1 MFFAP
6 PTKVPRT
13 QRLTMTSSPTAPY
26 FYKRA
31 TEADSGLP
39 EASPT
44 SLDGA
49 VLFDATSGCRMP
61 ASRFLSGAGT
71 HMCWLVDENTKLL
84 RLWNVSG
91 PGWQAAAPRLAE
103 IPYFAAAKEGL
114 PLFVSEM
121 GGEEESLAFCSERGA
136 ISSLDH
142 SIEVQMID
150 DDDAGMTASS
160 FVCSRRWVNAEAVIV
175 TVLGTTAGVLVVDLK
190 YDGAHTTLKFDRRD
204 PASFRWARGGHNNLP
219 PRSSGGDAETRADT
233 LLTDC
238 AENESQRRLS
248 NEHSGTGRPVASPNT
263 SSWLWNSLK
272 CLVTGGNSPSGD
284 REDDRADTGS
294 PASAS
299 PVWPLSAA
307 GNGRRRESPLAFTH
321 VQLRCHY
328 PDQVVAISASGE
340 VFLLDFG
347 PVPPAVAGA
356 GPRPRISIKWATSL
370 PASLGRRGQ
379 VFSCTESQDKVLV
392 LYYVHSS
399 SAHPL
404 PALWLVTLD
413 ASLGKVV
420 NYVVLN
426 AVADVVSAAA
436 RLPPHHIKLF
446 SCDDHREVLISVGAY
461 VLRVNN
467 QVGVRQPCSSEDTV
481 CFADLEQPV
490 ASLLREDGS
499 LVTLDARGPHLT
511 VRDVLAGRMTYAAGS
526 DGPRRGYNGDS
537 SGEAEL
543 KSILDAV
550 RTDSKLSLDSAILY
564 ASESLSSSPDV
575 QHQWRDGSG
584 TGTGN
589 WARRNLNA
597 EDENIVLRVTRQ
609 LTFQQQAHRSFVMAV
624 LRHEQVR
631 MQLSHATMAQLLSVQ
646 EALVSLCALRS
657 MQNVGLQADHSLGSS
672 EDGVTQRVLPPFSAM
687 LETPPSGGG
696 AYLLQRRPSRHNNT
710 QGSVNDA
717 SSAPAAPRLV
727 KSGEQMARCQQI
739 MRRAIV
745 AVAEAVRA
753 EQKAAPSGV
762 STRLEGSVEGFT
774 AAEICFANPLNLVRL
789 LHFVTVYMSE
799 VRQTVSLPL
808 EEKFAEFYAAGCI
821 YVVVAQTIVELREDL
836 RKVYDIPESVLAC
849 MWTASS
855 DPVSGVALCVSQVC
869 MQLSNTLADAC
880 DVASGAI
887 NNSSGGHASTGDGD
901 GAARAASGAAFASLT
916 LHQKCDMLDVIAY
929 LLYFSLANS
938 LHQDNRFV
946 TSAVTNTLLREPFL
960 TGPVG
965 YPYGAPTASR
975 SCAEIGRRVLGV
987 CETLALRFDAMP
999 VLMIFALST
1008 PVDDP
1013 VSCPE
1018 QYERLQC
1025 YCQQNTLVLDAALQ
1039 TLWEQRREWEL
1050 LSLPAVLPGCSDART
1065 RRNSFLEAQAPH
1077 LLWLADPGRYDA
1089 LTAEGQASPPYIR
1102 YGEDQLRHRSRC
1114 NAMARLAWVATGA
1127 TPSSRFND
1135 VELSESIVAA
1145 QQEFLAPECNNVTLG
1160 PQAAVQRLL
1169 EMEDCVGAWVQAAVI
1184 ASHTMKPTSEDLL
1197 VQVLRRCRAKDG
1209 GPRLKKIFA
1218 NSVSELET
1226 DASLR
1231 QTALGQVMV
1240 ACAKLQDAET
1250 LRRVTETLLTAE
1262 ELSLL
1267 SSWLAYLWTAS
1278 HERA

>member
-6 PTKVPRT
+6 PAKVPRT
-13 QRLTMTSSPTAPY
+13 QRLTMTSSSAAPY
-26 FYKRA
+26 VYKRA
-31 TEADSGLP
+31 TEADSGLA

-49 VLFDATSGCRMP
+49 VLFDAASGCTVP
-61 ASRFLSGAGT
+61 TSSFLSGTGT

-84 RLWNVSG
+84 RLWNVSR
-91 PGWQAAAPRLAE
+91 PGWQTAAPRLAE

-142 SIEVQMID
+142 SIEMQMMD
-150 DDDAGMTASS
+150 DDDVAGMTASS
-160 FVCSRRWVNAEAVIV
+160 FVCSRRWVNAEAVLV

-190 YDGAHTTLKFDRRD
+190 YDGAHTAMRLDRRD

-219 PRSSGGDAETRADT
+219 QRSGGGGDTETSADT
-233 LLTDC
+233 LFTDC
-238 AENESQRRLS
+238 AEEESQQRVS
-248 NEHSGTGRPVASPNT
+248 SEYSGTGRPFASPNT
-263 SSWLWNSLK
+263 SSWLWHSLK

-284 REDDRADTGS
+284 REDDDGTGTGS
-294 PASAS
+294 AASAS

-307 GNGRRRESPLAFTH
+307 GNGQRGDSPLAFTH

-328 PDQVVAISASGE
+328 PAQVVAISASGE
-340 VFLLDFG
+340 VFLFDFS
-347 PVPPAVAGA
+347 PVPPAVAGV
-356 GPRPRISIKWATSL
+356 GPQPRISIKWATSL

-379 VFSCTESQDKVLV
+379 IVSCTESQHKVIV
-392 LYYVHSS
+392 LYYVRSS

-446 SCDDHREVLISVGAY
+446 SCDKHREVLISVGAY

-481 CFADLEQPV
+481 CFAHLEQPV
-490 ASLLREDGS
+490 ASLLLEDGS
-499 LVTLDARGPHLT
+499 LVTLDASGPHLT
-511 VRDVLAGRMTYAAGS
+511 VRDVLAGRMTHAAGG
-526 DGPRRGYNGDS
+526 DGPRRVHDGDN

-543 KSILDAV
+543 RSILDAV
-550 RTDSKLSLDSAILY
+550 RTDSKLSLDSAVLY
-564 ASESLSSSPDV
+564 ASESLSSSPDLP
-575 QHQWRDGSG
+575 HQCRH
-584 TGTGN
+584 GTGN

-624 LRHEQVR
+624 LRHQQLR
-631 MQLSHATMAQLLSVQ
+631 TQLSHAAMAQLLSVQ

-657 MQNVGLQADHSLGSS
+657 MQNVGLQAEHFFGASD
-672 EDGVTQRVLPPFSAM
+672 DGVTQRILPPFSTM
-687 LETPPSGGG
+687 LKTAPSGGG
-696 AYLLQRRPSRHNNT
+696 AYLVQRRPSRHHNT
-710 QGSVNDA
+710 QDSVNDA

-727 KSGEQMARCQQI
+727 KSTEQMARCQQI

-745 AVAEAVRA
+745 AVAEAIRA
-753 EQKAAPSGV
+753 EQKAAASGV
-762 STRLEGSVEGFT
+762 SARLQGSVEGLT
-774 AAEICFANPLNLVRL
+774 AAEICFTNPLNLVRL
-789 LHFVTVYMSE
+789 LRFLVVYMTE
-799 VRQTVSLPL
+799 VQQTVSLPL
-808 EEKFAEFYAAGCI
+808 EEKFAECYAAGCI
-821 YVVVAQTIVELREDL
+821 YVVVAQTIVESREDV
-836 RKVYDIPESVLAC
+836 RRVCEISKGVLAC
-849 MWTASS
+849 LWTASS
-855 DPVSGVALCVSQVC
+855 DPVSGVAPCFSQACV
-869 MQLSNTLADAC
+869 QLSNILADVC
-880 DVASGAI
+880 DAASS
-887 NNSSGGHASTGDGD
+887 NLNDSSDGHASAGD
-901 GAARAASGAAFASLT
+901 GAARAASEAAFASLT
-916 LHQKCDMLDVIAY
+916 LRHKCDMLDVIAY

-938 LHQDNRFV
+938 LHHDSRFV
-946 TSAVTNTLLREPFL
+946 ASAVTNTLLRAPFL

-975 SCAEIGRRVLGV
+975 GCAEIGRRVLGV

-999 VLMIFALST
+999 ILMVFALST
-1008 PVDDP
+1008 PIDDP
-1013 VSCPE
+1013 ASCPE

-1050 LSLPAVLPGCSDART
+1050 LSLPAVLPGCPDART

-1089 LTAEGQASPPYIR
+1089 LTAEGQASPPYIP
-1102 YGEDQLRHRSRC
+1102 YGEGQLQHRSRC
-1114 NAMARLAWVATGA
+1114 NALARLAWVATGA
-1127 TPSSRFND
+1127 APSSRFND

-1145 QQEFLAPECNNVTLG
+1145 QQEFLAPDCNNVTLG
-1160 PQAAVQRLL
+1160 PQAVVQRLL
-1169 EMEDCVGAWVQAAVI
+1169 EIEDCVAAWAQAAVI
-1184 ASHTMKPTSEDLL
+1184 ASHTMQPTSEDLL

-1209 GPRLKKIFA
+1209 GSRLTNIYA

-1250 LRRVTETLLTAE
+1250 LRRVGETLLTDE
-1262 ELSLL
+1262 ELTLL

-1278 HERA
+1278 HERV

>member
-6 PTKVPRT
+6 PAKVPRT
-13 QRLTMTSSPTAPY
+13 QRLTMTSSSAAPY
-26 FYKRA
+26 VYKRA
-31 TEADSGLP
+31 TEADSGLA

-49 VLFDATSGCRMP
+49 VLFDAASGCTVP
-61 ASRFLSGAGT
+61 ASSFLSGAGT

-84 RLWNVSG
+84 RLWNVSR
-91 PGWQAAAPRLAE
+91 PGWQTAAPRLAE

-142 SIEVQMID
+142 SIEVQMLD
-150 DDDAGMTASS
+150 DDTGMTVSS
-160 FVCSRRWVNAEAVIV
+160 FVCTRRWVNAEAVIV
-175 TVLGTTAGVLVVDLK
+175 TVLGTTAGVIVVDLK
-190 YDGAHTTLKFDRRD
+190 YDGAHTTMKFDRRD

-219 PRSSGGDAETRADT
+219 QRSSGGGDTETSADT
-233 LLTDC
+233 LFTDC
-238 AENESQRRLS
+238 AEEESQQLVS
-248 NEHSGTGRPVASPNT
+248 NEYSDTGRPIASPNT
-263 SSWLWNSLK
+263 SSWLWHSLK
-272 CLVTGGNSPSGD
+272 CLVAGGNNPSGD
-284 REDDRADTGS
+284 REDDGTGTGS
-294 PASAS
+294 AASAS
-299 PVWPLSAA
+299 PVWPLSAV
-307 GNGRRRESPLAFTH
+307 GNGQLGDSPLAFTH
-321 VQLRCHY
+321 VQLRYHY
-328 PDQVVAISASGE
+328 PEQVLAISASGE
-340 VFLLDFG
+340 VFLLAFS
-347 PVPPAVAGA
+347 PVPPAVEGA
-356 GPRPRISIKWATSL
+356 GRRPCISIKWATSL

-379 VFSCTESQDKVLV
+379 VVSCTESQHKVCV
-392 LYYVHSS
+392 LYYVRSS
-399 SAHPL
+399 SAQPL

-436 RLPPHHIKLF
+436 HLPRHHIKLF
-446 SCDDHREVLISVGAY
+446 SCDNHREVLISVGAY

-481 CFADLEQPV
+481 CFGHLEQPV
-490 ASLLREDGS
+490 ASLLRDDGS

-511 VRDVLAGRMTYAAGS
+511 VRDVLAGRMTHAASG
-526 DGPRRGYNGDS
+526 DGPRRVHDGDN

-543 KSILDAV
+543 RSILDAV
-550 RTDSKLSLDSAILY
+550 RTDSKLSLDSAVLY
-564 ASESLSSSPDV
+564 ASESLSSSTNL
-575 QHQWRDGSG
+575 QHQWRH
-584 TGTGN
+584 GTGN
-589 WARRNLNA
+589 WARRNLNT

-646 EALVSLCALRS
+646 EALMSLCALRS
-657 MQNVGLQADHSLGSS
+657 MQNVGLKVEHSFDSS
-672 EDGVTQRVLPPFSAM
+672 EDCVTQRVLPPFSAM
-687 LETPPSGGG
+687 LETALSSGS
-696 AYLLQRRPSRHNNT
+696 AYLLQRRPSRHYNT
-710 QGSVNDA
+710 QDVVNDA

-727 KSGEQMARCQQI
+727 KSTEQMARCQQI

-745 AVAEAVRA
+745 AVAEAIRA
-753 EQKAAPSGV
+753 EQKAAASGV
-762 STRLEGSVEGFT
+762 SARLQGSVEGLT
-774 AAEICFANPLNLVRL
+774 ASEICFANPLNLVRL
-789 LHFVTVYMSE
+789 LHFLVVYMTE

-808 EEKFAEFYAAGCI
+808 EEKFAECYAAGCI
-821 YVVVAQTIVELREDL
+821 YVVVAQTIVESREDV
-836 RKVYDIPESVLAC
+836 RKVCDISKGVLAC
-849 MWTASS
+849 TWTASS
-855 DPVSGVALCVSQVC
+855 DPVSGVALCFSQACV
-869 MQLSNTLADAC
+869 QLSNILADVC
-880 DVASGAI
+880 DVASS
-887 NNSSGGHASTGDGD
+887 NLNDSSDGPANAGD
-901 GAARAASGAAFASLT
+901 GAARAASGVAFASLT
-916 LHQKCDMLDVIAY
+916 LHHKCDMLDVIAY

-938 LHQDNRFV
+938 LHHDNRFV
-946 TSAVTNTLLREPFL
+946 ASAVTNTLLREPFL

-975 SCAEIGRRVLGV
+975 GCAEIGRRVLGV

-999 VLMIFALST
+999 ILMIFALST
-1008 PVDDP
+1008 PIGDP

-1025 YCQQNTLVLDAALQ
+1025 YCQQNTLALDAALQ

-1050 LSLPAVLPGCSDART
+1050 LSLPAVLPGCPNART

-1077 LLWLADPGRYDA
+1077 LLWLADPDRYDA
-1089 LTAEGQASPPYIR
+1089 LTAEGQASPPYIP
-1102 YGEDQLRHRSRC
+1102 YGEDQLQHRSRC

-1127 TPSSRFND
+1127 APSSRFND

-1145 QQEFLAPECNNVTLG
+1145 QQEFLAPDYNNVTLG

-1169 EMEDCVGAWVQAAVI
+1169 EIEDCVAAWVQAAVI
-1184 ASHTMKPTSEDLL
+1184 ASHTMQPTSEDLL

-1209 GPRLKKIFA
+1209 GSRLKNIFA

-1226 DASLR
+1226 DAGLR

-1250 LRRVTETLLTAE
+1250 LRRVGETLLTAE
-1262 ELSLL
+1262 ELTLL
-1267 SSWLAYLWTAS
+1267 SSWLAYLWTTS